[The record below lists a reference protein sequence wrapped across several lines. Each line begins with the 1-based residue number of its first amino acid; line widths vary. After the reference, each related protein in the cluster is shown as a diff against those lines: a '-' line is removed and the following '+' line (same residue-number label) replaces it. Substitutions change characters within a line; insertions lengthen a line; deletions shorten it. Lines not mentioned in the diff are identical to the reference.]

1 MLSGKQGREAL
12 MRCKASS
19 VKPNSYTAGLTKA
32 DLTLNF
38 KLMYARRST
47 LLWLSASIVPGFSS
61 ETAGLTA
68 LSLQSSDQLYTAE
81 PYYRAGKP
89 CRTGRLSLVDAVT
102 SLYSASDGSKHES
115 SPNAAC
121 CSNNT

>member
-1 MLSGKQGREAL
+1 

-38 KLMYARRST
+38 KLMYARRSA

-68 LSLQSSDQLYTAE
+68 LSLQSSDQLYTA
-81 PYYRAGKP
+81 AI
-89 CRTGRLSLVDAVT
+89 LSSRQTL
-102 SLYSASDGSKHES
+102 
-115 SPNAAC
+115 
-121 CSNNT
+121 